1 MLLKRLVANPSLLLI
16 PSISVQ
22 SNARN
27 IEILWDKMLRRIK
40 WFALTLTIDDLHS
53 NAIFLTVIIP
63 YSIRVRC
70 KAESLAKSKSCLN
83 DNFQWVWITANLI
96 SEPLSLSSG
105 DLCLRHWIAC
115 QSSTMAA
122 AATATTSEA
131 EIPAEGWRKETLPF
145 SLFRDQLPI
154 FFRWTT
160 KERKLKASVRK
171 SSFWLGRIPFFS
183 MRDISHSF
191 FLEAGVALAAIAEYS
206 LSISTGSAG
215 SSNFGP

>member
-53 NAIFLTVIIP
+53 NAIFPTVIIP

-70 KAESLAKSKSCLN
+70 KPESLAKSKSCLN

-96 SEPLSLSSG
+96 SEPLSLGSG
-105 DLCLRHWIAC
+105 DLCQALNSVLVFHNGSCCYSNNFRSRNPRWRL
-115 QSSTMAA
+115 T
-122 AATATTSEA
+122 
-131 EIPAEGWRKETLPF
+131 EGDPSLF
-145 SLFRDQLPI
+145 SLPGPAPY
-154 FFRWTT
+154 FFFVGRL
-160 KERKLKASVRK
+160 RK
-171 SSFWLGRIPFFS
+171 G
-183 MRDISHSF
+183 
-191 FLEAGVALAAIAEYS
+191 
-206 LSISTGSAG
+206 
-215 SSNFGP
+215 N